1 MFKLILILALII
13 VAAAVLTALKAL
25 VAKGG
30 KGGLYQLKQALF
42 TPAERSFLAV
52 LERALPPGV
61 RVFGKVR
68 LADIFGVK
76 SGAEKGERQGA
87 FNRIS
92 RKHVDFLLVRTDDL
106 APLAGVEL
114 DDRSH
119 EEEDR
124 QARDALVDEVF
135 RSAGLPLLHVPVQKA
150 YDPGDLRSK
159 VSALLAPPTL
169 G

>member
-1 MFKLILILALII
+1 MTKIILLFGFIVVVFVVLA
-13 VAAAVLTALKAL
+13 VLKAL
-25 VAKGG
+25 VQGGG
-30 KGGLYQLKQALF
+30 KGGAYFLRKTLF

-52 LERALPPGV
+52 LERILPSGV

-68 LADIFGVK
+68 LADVFGVK
-76 SGAEKGERQGA
+76 SGPNPSERQGA
-87 FNRIS
+87 RNRID

-106 APLAGVEL
+106 APLAGIEL
-114 DDRSH
+114 DDKSH
-119 EEEDR
+119 EAEDR

-150 YDPGDLRSK
+150 YDPVDLKTK
-159 VSALLAPPTL
+159 VSALLAPPKV

>member
-1 MFKLILILALII
+1 MTKIILLFGFIVVVFVVLA
-13 VAAAVLTALKAL
+13 ALKAL
-25 VAKGG
+25 VQGGSKGG
-30 KGGLYQLKQALF
+30 AYFLKKTLF

-52 LERALPPGV
+52 LERILPPGV